1 MYIACT
7 SPLSLRANTDNILEC
22 GVEKIQDFLV
32 SDVILTQDSRD
43 LNV

>member
-1 MYIACT
+1 MYIART
-7 SPLSLRANTDNILEC
+7 SPLSLRANTDNILES
-22 GVEKIQDFLV
+22 GIEKIQDFLV